1 MYGGEQL
8 EAEQRVYIYVQQPK
22 RYKTPE
28 DISAAMTPT
37 RSKNTPM
44 LWRSGAKQ

>member
-1 MYGGEQL
+1 MATVSML
-8 EAEQRVYIYVQQPK
+8 ITLRC
-22 RYKTPE
+22 R
-28 DISAAMTPT
+28 SAAMTPT